1 MGNASFAA
9 RVIKGKRL
17 PGRMGG
23 ERVKTMNLKVVKI
36 MPEQN
41 LILISGSVPGAK
53 NSTIILQK

>member
-1 MGNASFAA
+1 
-9 RVIKGKRL
+9 
-17 PGRMGG
+17 MGG